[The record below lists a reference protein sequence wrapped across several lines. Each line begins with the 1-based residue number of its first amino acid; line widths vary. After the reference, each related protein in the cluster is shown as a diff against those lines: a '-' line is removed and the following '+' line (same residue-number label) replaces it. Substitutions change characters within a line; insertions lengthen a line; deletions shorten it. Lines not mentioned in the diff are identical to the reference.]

1 MCFRPAEVAAPQVC
15 PECGKEF
22 AVIAGIMQKECPF
35 CGAPMPESG
44 QGVPAPAAPSAPGMP
59 SATPG
64 MPGTPSA
71 PKAPGA

>member
-1 MCFRPAEVAAPQVC
+1 MLCKK
-15 PECGKEF
+15 CGRELPY
-22 AVIAGIMQKECPF
+22 AGGKFCPF
-35 CGAPMPESG
+35 CGAPMPDSG
-44 QGVPAPAAPSAPGMP
+44 EGVPAPAAPSAPGMP